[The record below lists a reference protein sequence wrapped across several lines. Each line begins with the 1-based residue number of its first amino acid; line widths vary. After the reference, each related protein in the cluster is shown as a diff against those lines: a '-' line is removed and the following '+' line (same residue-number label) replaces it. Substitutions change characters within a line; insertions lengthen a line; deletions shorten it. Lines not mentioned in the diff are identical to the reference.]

1 MHRSDRLRNA
11 GFSAAGTSVTI
22 TANASGCASAR
33 YQFWILPPGGSWTI
47 AQAYS
52 SSATFNWTTTGLAAG
67 TYNYSVWV
75 RDNSSAASYDTYFP
89 GTAYTLSPT
98 TCTAVT
104 ATAAPAS
111 PQASGTPVTIT
122 GSASGCPNPRYEF
135 WMLGQGARTWQ
146 LVQGYSASASYSW
159 NSTGALAGTTV
170 FSIWVRD
177 ASSPAAYD
185 TYGNTTY
192 TITTGTCASVTAS
205 AAPASPQAH
214 GTTITITASAS
225 GCTNPRYE
233 FWTLAPGGSWT
244 IGQGYSS
251 TANFSWNTTGL
262 GAGTYRYSVWVRHAS
277 SAASYDAYFPGTTY
291 TLT

>member
-1 MHRSDRLRNA
+1 
-11 GFSAAGTSVTI
+11 
-22 TANASGCASAR
+22 
-33 YQFWILPPGGSWTI
+33 
-47 AQAYS
+47 
-52 SSATFNWTTTGLAAG
+52 
-67 TYNYSVWV
+67 
-75 RDNSSAASYDTYFP
+75 
-89 GTAYTLSPT
+89 
-98 TCTAVT
+98 
-104 ATAAPAS
+104 
-111 PQASGTPVTIT
+111 
-122 GSASGCPNPRYEF
+122 
-135 WMLGQGARTWQ
+135 MLGQGARTWQ

-205 AAPASPQAH
+205 AAPASPQAR
-214 GTTITITASAS
+214 GTTIAITASAS
-225 GCTNPRYE
+225 GCTSPRYE

-251 TANFSWNTTGL
+251 TAAYSWITTGL
-262 GAGTYRYSVWVRHAS
+262 GAGTYRYSVWVRDAS